1 MSASEQTHLE
11 RYHADALWFGEH
23 YAELK
28 SLYPDQWVG
37 VRNKKVVGAHEDA
50 ELLMI
55 ELKSKGVSLD
65 NMFFDFVSTK
75 DEIWAFVSVT

>member
-1 MSASEQTHLE
+1 MQKTKQTDLE
-11 RYHADALWFGEH
+11 CYHADALWFGER
-23 YAELK
+23 YEELR

-75 DEIWAFVSVT
+75 DEIWAFVSLT